1 MMQSSTAS
9 STSSS
14 TSASNNKENDA
25 AGGAGGGKVGV
36 GVGASAAAASG
47 AESTATTDAGA
58 GGKRWKLSDFEIG
71 KRLGHGQ
78 FGEVYL
84 ARSKETKFIV
94 ALKVRASSKIC
105 RNGYFFFFSP
115 DFLNFCSNFL
125 TRAARAPKVL
135 FKKNL
140 QESGMAHQL
149 RREIEIQSHLR
160 HPNVLG
166 LFGYFYDKSRV
177 YLILEYAPGG
187 ELYKQL
193 KRVVCFDEP
202 TTAAYIAQLCSALG
216 YCHRRS
222 VIHRDV
228 KPENLLIG
236 LDGEIKIGDF
246 GWSVH
251 APRNRRS
258 TLCGTLDYLSPEM
271 IEGKEHT
278 HLVDVWSV
286 GVLLYEFLV
295 GKPPFETDGHAE
307 TYRAICRAVVEW
319 PAERDIDPAAK
330 QLCAQLLAYEPEHR
344 IALSA
349 VLQHAF
355 ITKHVSAEQ
364 LATLASTMNQ

>member
-14 TSASNNKENDA
+14 SSASNKENDA

-251 APRNRRS
+251 APRS